1 MARSTLLAALVATVV
16 LAGASSGVARQSA
29 PKSLPGSPVFVI
41 SGRGWGHGVGMAQ
54 WGAYGYAQHGS
65 TFQQILAH
73 YYPGTQLTIV
83 DAATNARGPMRV
95 LLDRDVLTI
104 SPEELKDTKVVWTM
118 LGGVTVYRAQP

>member
-54 WGAYGYAQHGS
+54 WGAYGYAQQGCS
-65 TFQQILAH
+65 YDEILAH
-73 YYPGTQLTIV
+73 YYRARRSGRRPSRRCACTSRR
-83 DAATNARGPMRV
+83 DARG
-95 LLDRDVLTI
+95 
-104 SPEELKDTKVVWTM
+104 
-118 LGGVTVYRAQP
+118 